1 MDCGGMD
8 TTPPEYPSAST
19 CSSMIRPLLEFSGTD
34 IAPVGPMPFPVI
46 STVIAPPYSELAG
59 VELANFT
66 GIRWMLPARW
76 LMYA

>member
-1 MDCGGMD
+1 MAWGGMD

-34 IAPVGPMPFPVI
+34 MAPVGPMPFPVI
-46 STVIAPPYSELAG
+46 STVIAPPYSEFVASS
-59 VELANFT
+59 FT
-66 GIRWMLPARW
+66 EIRWMLLAMW